1 MTTLNINKKTYNLD
15 LYGNET
21 LLEVLRD
28 NLKLTGTK
36 TACDEAQCG
45 SCTVLIDGK
54 SFLSC
59 ITLAKDVEGK
69 EITTIEG
76 LSSEEDLHVI
86 QQAFLDNGA
95 VQCGFCAPGFI
106 LSTKALLDKN
116 PSPNLDEI
124 KKSLDGH
131 ICRCGGYLKIF
142 DAVKDAS
149 KKITNHDT

>member
-1 MTTLNINKKTYNLD
+1 MTTLNINKKKYSLD
-15 LYGNET
+15 LKGHET

-28 NLKLTGTK
+28 TLGLTGTK
-36 TACDEAQCG
+36 TACSEAECG
-45 SCTVLIDGK
+45 ACTVLVNGK
-54 SFLSC
+54 SVLAC
-59 ITLAKDVEGK
+59 IILARDVENC
-69 EITTIEG
+69 EILTIEG
-76 LSSEEDLHVI
+76 LSIGENLHPI

-106 LSTKALLDKN
+106 LSTKSLLDKN
-116 PSPNLDEI
+116 PSPNLNEI

-149 KKITNHDT
+149 EKLNKS